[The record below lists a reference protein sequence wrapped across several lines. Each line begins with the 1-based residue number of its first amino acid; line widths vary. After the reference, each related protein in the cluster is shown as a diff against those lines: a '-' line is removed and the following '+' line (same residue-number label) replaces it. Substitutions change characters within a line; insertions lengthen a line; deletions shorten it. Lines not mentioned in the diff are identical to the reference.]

1 MVQIKIEKYQA
12 NYATEILDVFHAA
25 IHAIDPEI
33 YTKKQQEAW
42 CAALPDDQKWIEH
55 SEQKKAG
62 WQCFIALSEKTL
74 VGFIELEED
83 GSIDC
88 LYVHPEFQGRGIAT
102 SLYKQIMILA
112 REKGLTS
119 LNVYA
124 SEVALPIF
132 KKWGF
137 STIRINEIERQGEVL
152 INFYMEKDLNR
163 FALPTTV

>member
-1 MVQIKIEKYQA
+1 MDRTFRA
-12 NYATEILDVFHAA
+12 
-25 IHAIDPEI
+25 
-33 YTKKQQEAW
+33 
-42 CAALPDDQKWIEH
+42 
-55 SEQKKAG
+55 
-62 WQCFIALSEKTL
+62 EKTV

-102 SLYKQIMILA
+102 SLYKKIMILA

-137 STIRINEIERQGEVL
+137 FTIRINEIERQGEVL